1 MELKIRNLIK
11 EAMKEKNEFKKA
23 TYKSILENAQKNAKM
38 TNSEVTDDHFVKSIK
53 NEIKQL
59 TDLLEY
65 CTEGTDKYNEIKEK
79 ISYCEAVL
87 PKMASEEDIK
97 NFLVENNIE
106 KNIGACMKAIKA
118 NFGNSFD
125 GKIAQKVARE
135 YIN

>member
-1 MELKIRNLIK
+1 MEIKIRNLIK
-11 EAMKEKNEFKKA
+11 EAMKEKNEFKKT
-23 TYKSILENAQKNAKM
+23 TYKSILEGAQKIAKA
-38 TNSEVTDDHFVKSIK
+38 TNSDVNDEHFVKAIK

-65 CTEGTDKYNEIKEK
+65 CKDGTDKYNEIKEK

-87 PKMASEEDIK
+87 PRMASEDDIK
-97 NFLVENNIE
+97 NFLIENNIE
-106 KNIGACMKAIKA
+106 KNIGACMKAIKS

-125 GKIAQKVARE
+125 GKIAQKVAKE